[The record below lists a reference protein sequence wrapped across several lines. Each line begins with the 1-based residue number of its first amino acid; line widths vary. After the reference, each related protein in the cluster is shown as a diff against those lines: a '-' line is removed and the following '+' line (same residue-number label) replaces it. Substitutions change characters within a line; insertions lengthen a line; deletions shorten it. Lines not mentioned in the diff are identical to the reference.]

1 MLSVFSW
8 AANILQATNPTKIEI
23 QEKWTDG
30 TWWNPTNHPMEKEK
44 IIFQADIFLCSKCKS
59 PTCLRHSEKRHS
71 LAVKSESLREVD
83 VEKNPG
89 GDQNKRTKS
98 IRNTMKHGVFGVKS
112 LCLVQRWWCFVWIRS
127 FSQCFAVL
135 MVWKQNNSPNYSS
148 DCLASGKGYHFGKAH
163 IRNCTTGNFCRV
175 G

>member
-1 MLSVFSW
+1 M
-8 AANILQATNPTKIEI
+8 EH
-23 QEKWTDG
+23 DG
-30 TWWNPTNHPMEKEK
+30 TQKSSNGKRKSSSKPSL
-44 IIFQADIFLCSKCKS
+44 LCSKCKS
-59 PTCLRHSEKRHS
+59 PTLTSKNATFPTSPPNEKAQWNSHL
-71 LAVKSESLREVD
+71 LAPLGKAPFLGREIRVLKGSWSW
-83 VEKNPG
+83 KNPG

-98 IRNTMKHGVFGVKS
+98 IRNTMKHGFFEVKS

-135 MVWKQNNSPNYSS
+135 MVWKQDNSPNYSS

>member
-1 MLSVFSW
+1 MMEPNKSSNGK
-8 AANILQATNPTKIEI
+8 AN
-23 QEKWTDG
+23 
-30 TWWNPTNHPMEKEK
+30 
-44 IIFQADIFLCSKCKS
+44 IIFQAFKKCVPNVIFSHFNIKKRHLSYLSPQWEGPMKF

-71 LAVKSESLREVD
+71 LAMKSESLR
-83 VEKNPG
+83 KLTLKKPG

-112 LCLVQRWWCFVWIRS
+112 LCLVQGWWCFVWIRS

-135 MVWKQNNSPNYSS
+135 MVWKQDNSPNYSS